1 MSKITLHNRR
11 YHAIGSE
18 FSRLWKLCSWKM
30 TRFEGTQQV
39 PAVGDREEN
48 TWMETINRIGK
59 IDSREIYHDTCV
71 SRVNE

>member
-18 FSRLWKLCSWKM
+18 FSWKM

>member
-11 YHAIGSE
+11 SE
-18 FSRLWKLCSWKM
+18 VNFHGCSWKM
-30 TRFEGTQQV
+30 TRFEGPQQV